1 MAVEF
6 EENDLPTRRP
16 EEPQKSVNG
25 MARWL
30 VDNNIAKDENGA
42 NKILIAVIIV
52 CFAVAAYFF
61 FF

>member
-6 EENDLPTRRP
+6 EENDSPLKRY

-30 VDNNIAKDENGA
+30 VENNIAKDESGA
-42 NKILIAVIIV
+42 NKILVAVIII
-52 CFAVAAYFF
+52 CFAAAAYFF